1 MNKNIIKENNG
12 VFFCKIYKCNKR
24 LIKKKRKENVCI
36 ILNLNEFII
45 VFIYV
50 FLNKYLNFY

>member
-12 VFFCKIYKCNKR
+12 VFFFKIYKCNKR
-24 LIKKKRKENVCI
+24 LIKKKLKENVCI

>member
-12 VFFCKIYKCNKR
+12 VFFKKIYKCNKR
-24 LIKKKRKENVCI
+24 LIKKKIKENVCI